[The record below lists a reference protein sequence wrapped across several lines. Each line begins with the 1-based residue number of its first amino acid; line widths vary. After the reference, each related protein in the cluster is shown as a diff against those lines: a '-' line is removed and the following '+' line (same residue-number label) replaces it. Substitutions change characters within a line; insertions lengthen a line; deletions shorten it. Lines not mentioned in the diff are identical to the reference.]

1 MLKSKT
7 FLQGVLS
14 PVLLILLLLVFWE
27 LSTQW
32 FSIPKFI
39 LPSPIEITQNLG
51 ERFGIYLP
59 HILDT
64 LIPILVGF
72 FIGSLIGV
80 ALAVLLD
87 VSQVLRNTLYPIILA
102 LQTTPKIAIAPLLIV
117 WFGIGLTPKVII
129 VALLALFPVLINVV
143 AGLESAD
150 RGLVTLG
157 RSVNASQGQIYRTV
171 KIPSSI
177 PYLFAGL
184 KLAMTNSVIG
194 AIVGEWM
201 ASDRGLGY
209 LLVYYNATLDTTA
222 LFAVL
227 IILVVLAGL
236 LFATIGI
243 AERLLSWDARQRRQ
257 LSSTTS
263 GSTRAAGSG
272 V

>member
-1 MLKSKT
+1 MLKSKN

-64 LIPILVGF
+64 LIPI
-72 FIGSLIGV
+72 
-80 ALAVLLD
+80 LAVLLD